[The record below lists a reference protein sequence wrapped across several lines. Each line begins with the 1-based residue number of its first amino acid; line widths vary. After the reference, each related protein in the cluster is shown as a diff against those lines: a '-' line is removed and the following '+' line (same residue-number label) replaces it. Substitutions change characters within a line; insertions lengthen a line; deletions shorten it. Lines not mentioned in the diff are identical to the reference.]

1 MPTYLPSIYGDN
13 MKVLIVDDEEDLCML
28 LGSFLR
34 RKKAEVSYANNLRNG
49 LEQLHHVNPDVVFL
63 DNNLPDGTGLEALP
77 SWRQLYPGSRIV
89 MISAM
94 SNLRER
100 ALANGADAFLEKPL
114 SFRLVESVLD

>member
-1 MPTYLPSIYGDN
+1 

-34 RKKAEVSYANNLRNG
+34 RKKADVSYANDLQTG
-49 LEQLHHVNPDVVFL
+49 LETLNQVHPDIIFL
-63 DNNLPDGTGLEALP
+63 DNNLPDGTGLDALP
-77 SWRQLYPGSRIV
+77 NWRQSHPESRIV

-114 SFRLVESVLD
+114 SFHSVESVLD